1 MESHLDICLSAI
13 FLFNLSGK
21 GDVPQKG
28 RGPISVGLGARIECE
43 PLSEHSTHSDRV
55 TDIGSLLSFGPGFVC

>member
-21 GDVPQKG
+21 GDVPKE
-28 RGPISVGLGARIECE
+28 RRE

>member
-21 GDVPQKG
+21 GDVPKE
-28 RGPISVGLGARIECE
+28 RREPISVALE

>member
-21 GDVPQKG
+21 GDVPKE
-28 RGPISVGLGARIECE
+28 RRPEREKRTYICDSITVG
-43 PLSEHSTHSDRV
+43 
-55 TDIGSLLSFGPGFVC
+55 

>member
-21 GDVPQKG
+21 GDVPKE
-28 RGPISVGLGARIECE
+28 RREPIS
-43 PLSEHSTHSDRV
+43 V

>member
-21 GDVPQKG
+21 GDVPKK
-28 RGPISVGLGARIECE
+28 RTYICGLGARIECE

>member
-21 GDVPQKG
+21 GDAPKE
-28 RGPISVGLGARIECE
+28 RIEPISVDLELGLNASR
-43 PLSEHSTHSDRV
+43 
-55 TDIGSLLSFGPGFVC
+55 